1 MKYGKTFPALWS
13 LNWLICTRT
22 QLGFFQF
29 WKVIRNLSD
38 LKVCQKLSDQAFQRA
53 LAMHGSLH
61 LCVLTFKINLIL
73 LSVHVHADEEGNG
86 VRHGWRGNSCFI
98 LFAPSFFCFFC
109 FYHYLLRQHPKW
121 CAFLPSLMPFLL
133 SLPYHLC
140 THQCQ
145 NEGSRRAPSV
155 IVDSLDTTPTLVRE
169 EETLE
174 TCGRG
179 NGKWHSFNQR
189 TY

>member
-1 MKYGKTFPALWS
+1 MKYGKTFSALWS

-53 LAMHGSLH
+53 LAMHGPLH

-109 FYHYLLRQHPKW
+109 FYHLLRQHPKW

-133 SLPYHLC
+133 SLPSFMH
-140 THQCQ
+140 
-145 NEGSRRAPSV
+145 ASV
-155 IVDSLDTTPTLVRE
+155 PK
-169 EETLE
+169 
-174 TCGRG
+174 RG
-179 NGKWHSFNQR
+179 KSKGPFCHSW
-189 TY
+189 